1 MTEKKPTRKRA
12 APGRKAPTS
21 AAAAMPSV
29 VEKTT
34 KAALPGRPGKAAKRA
49 AVAKPGKA
57 EKAEKPAKAE
67 RPRRSAKPAKS
78 AGARRIAV
86 SGSQSGLGLAIR
98 RRLEAAGAEV
108 IGIDLPGKGA
118 EVEADLSTA
127 EGRAAAVEGVLARCD
142 GVLQGAV
149 ANAGIDSSD
158 ARLTFEVNFL
168 GATELLAGL
177 RPALAKAGRAAAVV
191 TVSHAVMI
199 TPGAS
204 DAAAK
209 ALLAG
214 QLGRAA
220 FYAGRKPGAPY
231 AASKLALARWIRQQ
245 APSADWAGSDISLN
259 GVCPGAI
266 QTPMLEKDLADR
278 MKGPIIRAMPKPLGE
293 YAQPDDLTGI
303 FEFLLAPEAR
313 FIVGQLVVADGGV
326 ESMWRGEDWPA
337 PWDISMARFLFKLFG
352 PR

>member
-1 MTEKKPTRKRA
+1 VTDKKPTRPRA
-12 APGRKAPTS
+12 TAGRKAVNEVATLEVTEKTTP
-21 AAAAMPSV
+21 AAMPGRAQQS
-29 VEKTT
+29 T
-34 KAALPGRPGKAAKRA
+34 KAA
-49 AVAKPGKA
+49 
-57 EKAEKPAKAE
+57 EPAKAATPKATKATKATKA
-67 RPRRSAKPAKS
+67 PRFAREPKA

-108 IGIDLPGKGA
+108 IGIDLPAKGA

-127 EGRAAAVEGVLARCD
+127 DGRAAAVKGVLARCG

-177 RPALAKAGRAAAVV
+177 RPALAKAGRAGAVA

-209 ALLAG
+209 ALLAA

-245 APSADWAGSDISLN
+245 APSADWAGSGISLN

-278 MKGPIIRAMPKPLGE
+278 MKGPMIRAMPKPLGG

-313 FIVGQLVVADGGV
+313 FIVGQLIVADGGV